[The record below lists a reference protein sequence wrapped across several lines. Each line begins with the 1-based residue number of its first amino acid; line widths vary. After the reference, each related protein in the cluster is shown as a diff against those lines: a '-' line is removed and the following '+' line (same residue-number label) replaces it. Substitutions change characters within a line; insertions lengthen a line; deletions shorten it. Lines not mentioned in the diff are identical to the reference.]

1 MLSIDDLSVTFST
14 PQGDLEAVRHAS
26 LQVGQGETVA
36 LVGESGSG
44 KSVTALS
51 VLGLLPY
58 PRARHPS
65 GSIRFH
71 DRELLG
77 AGDVVLRQVRGNRI
91 SMIFQEPMLAL
102 NPLHTVLKQVTET
115 LTLHKGMTPK
125 QARNR
130 TLELLQ
136 LVRMQEPEQKLLAYP
151 HQLSGGQRQRV
162 MIAMALANEPDLL
175 IADEPTTAVDVTIQA
190 QILSLLAELQQQLS
204 MSILLITHDLDVVQK
219 TSNRS
224 YVMQSGTIVEHGE
237 TKQLFLAPTNS
248 YTRQLIESEPSGAP
262 NPVEPS
268 ASTVLRGEH
277 LRVWFPVQKGVLR
290 RTVDQIKAVDDVTL
304 TIRAGQTIG
313 IVGESGS
320 GKTTLALALARLVSS
335 RGAIVF
341 DNASIQGLKSRE
353 LKPLRRNL
361 QFVFQDPYGSLSPR
375 LSVGQII

>member
-1 MLSIDDLSVTFST
+1 MLSIDNLSVTFST

-26 LQVGQGETVA
+26 LQVGRGETVA

-125 QARNR
+125 QARDR

-151 HQLSGGQRQRV
+151 HQLSGGQRQR
-162 MIAMALANEPDLL
+162 ISLARALLRKPPLLILDEATSSVDTKTEEIIQRNLNQFKEGRMTVAVAHRLSTIRDADQILVLVEGVVVERGTHADLL
-175 IADEPTTAVDVTIQA
+175 TADGVYADLGAVQT
-190 QILSLLAELQQQLS
+190 
-204 MSILLITHDLDVVQK
+204 
-219 TSNRS
+219 
-224 YVMQSGTIVEHGE
+224 GE
-237 TKQLFLAPTNS
+237 TANMT
-248 YTRQLIESEPSGAP
+248 
-262 NPVEPS
+262 
-268 ASTVLRGEH
+268 GEATQH
-277 LRVWFPVQKGVLR
+277 DG
-290 RTVDQIKAVDDVTL
+290 
-304 TIRAGQTIG
+304 
-313 IVGESGS
+313 
-320 GKTTLALALARLVSS
+320 
-335 RGAIVF
+335 
-341 DNASIQGLKSRE
+341 
-353 LKPLRRNL
+353 
-361 QFVFQDPYGSLSPR
+361 
-375 LSVGQII
+375 

>member
-1 MLSIDDLSVTFST
+1 MLSINDLSVTFST

-26 LQVGQGETVA
+26 LEVGRGETVA

-65 GSIRFH
+65 GSIQFH
-71 DRELLG
+71 DKELLG
-77 AGDVVLRQVRGNRI
+77 AGDVALRQVRGNRI

-125 QARNR
+125 QAGDR

-190 QILSLLAELQQQLS
+190 QILNLLAELQQQLS

-224 YVMQSGTIVEHGE
+224 
-237 TKQLFLAPTNS
+237 
-248 YTRQLIESEPSGAP
+248 
-262 NPVEPS
+262 
-268 ASTVLRGEH
+268 
-277 LRVWFPVQKGVLR
+277 
-290 RTVDQIKAVDDVTL
+290 
-304 TIRAGQTIG
+304 
-313 IVGESGS
+313 
-320 GKTTLALALARLVSS
+320 
-335 RGAIVF
+335 
-341 DNASIQGLKSRE
+341 
-353 LKPLRRNL
+353 
-361 QFVFQDPYGSLSPR
+361 
-375 LSVGQII
+375 